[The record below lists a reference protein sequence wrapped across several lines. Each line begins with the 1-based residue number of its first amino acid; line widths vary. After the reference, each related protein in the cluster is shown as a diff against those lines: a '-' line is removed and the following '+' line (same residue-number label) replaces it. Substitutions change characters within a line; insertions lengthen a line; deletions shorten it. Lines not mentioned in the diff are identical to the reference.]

1 MKKVLFVGESWSAT
15 LMEVKGFNSFLSS
28 KYETGLGWIDK
39 AIEKAGYEFVY
50 MPNHIAND
58 HFPFTLEELNEYSC
72 IILSDVGADTLLI
85 PSATFGAS
93 KILPNRCQLLK
104 DYVLGGG
111 GLLMIGGYLTFNGVG
126 AQGKWWATPVQDV
139 LPVEILPYDDRM
151 EHCEGVHAEV
161 TLPDHPAFA
170 GIEGE
175 WPPVLGYNKSTI
187 NRKQNLPPQSAE
199 IRLLRLAVT
208 ERENLLFSPVTV
220 HRTGHH
226 RNSATG
232 NIMMCYLRT
241 SWIILQ
247 NNQNHRKCDSK
258 VKNTRR
264 Y

>member
-85 PSATFGAS
+85 PSATFGTS

-151 EHCEGVHAEV
+151 EHCEGVKPVTVGEHEALKGIPTDWAE
-161 TLPDHPAFA
+161 
-170 GIEGE
+170 
-175 WPPVLGYNKSTI
+175 VLGYNKVI
-187 NRKQNLPPQSAE
+187 AKPEAE
-199 IRLLRLAVT
+199 V
-208 ERENLLFSPVTV
+208 PVTV
-220 HRTGHH
+220 EGDPFIAFASYGKGRSGVVTTDCAPHWAPPEFCEWEYY
-226 RNSATG
+226 NKLWQ
-232 NIMMCYLRT
+232 NIADWL
-241 SWIILQ
+241 IQ
-247 NNQNHRKCDSK
+247 K
-258 VKNTRR
+258 
-264 Y
+264 

>member
-104 DYVLGGG
+104 EYVLGGG

-151 EHCEGVHAEV
+151 EHCEGVKPV
-161 TLPDHPAFA
+161 TVGEHEALK
-170 GIEGE
+170 GIPTD
-175 WPPVLGYNKSTI
+175 WPEVLGYNKVI
-187 NRKQNLPPQSAE
+187 AKPEAE
-199 IRLLRLAVT
+199 V
-208 ERENLLFSPVTV
+208 PVTV
-220 HRTGHH
+220 EGDPFIAFASYGKGRSGVVTTDCAPHWAPPEFCEWEYY
-226 RNSATG
+226 NKLWQ
-232 NIMMCYLRT
+232 NIADWL
-241 SWIILQ
+241 IQ
-247 NNQNHRKCDSK
+247 K
-258 VKNTRR
+258 
-264 Y
+264 

>member
-170 GIEGE
+170 GIEG
-175 WPPVLGYNKSTI
+175 PAHPCFSFFPSLHIQRPAAGQQISI
-187 NRKQNLPPQSAE
+187 QS
-199 IRLLRLAVT
+199 
-208 ERENLLFSPVTV
+208 LLFSRFLLFGTRNAARQCSRAI
-220 HRTGHH
+220 RTILACSSG
-226 RNSATG
+226 SAWSLPA
-232 NIMMCYLRT
+232 IR
-241 SWIILQ
+241 
-247 NNQNHRKCDSK
+247 
-258 VKNTRR
+258 
-264 Y
+264 

>member
-85 PSATFGAS
+85 PSATF
-93 KILPNRCQLLK
+93 
-104 DYVLGGG
+104 
-111 GLLMIGGYLTFNGVG
+111 
-126 AQGKWWATPVQDV
+126 
-139 LPVEILPYDDRM
+139 
-151 EHCEGVHAEV
+151 AEV

-187 NRKQNLPPQSAE
+187 KPEAELAATVCGDPFIAFGSYGEGKSAVFSSDCSPHWAPPE
-199 IRLLRLAVT
+199 FCNWKYYDV
-208 ERENLLFSPVTV
+208 LFK
-220 HRTGHH
+220 
-226 RNSATG
+226 
-232 NIMMCYLRT
+232 NILDY
-241 SWIILQ
+241 IA
-247 NNQNHRKCDSK
+247 K
-258 VKNTRR
+258 
-264 Y
+264 

>member
-1 MKKVLFVGESWSAT
+1 
-15 LMEVKGFNSFLSS
+15 MEVKGFNSFLSS

-85 PSATFGAS
+85 PSATFGTS

-151 EHCEGVHAEV
+151 EHCEGVKPV
-161 TLPDHPAFA
+161 TVGEHEALK
-170 GIEGE
+170 GIPTD
-175 WPPVLGYNKSTI
+175 WPEVLGYNKVI
-187 NRKQNLPPQSAE
+187 AKPEAE
-199 IRLLRLAVT
+199 V
-208 ERENLLFSPVTV
+208 PVTV
-220 HRTGHH
+220 EGDPFIAFASYGKGRSGVVTTDCAPHWAPPEFCEWEYY
-226 RNSATG
+226 NKLWQ
-232 NIMMCYLRT
+232 NIADWL
-241 SWIILQ
+241 IQ
-247 NNQNHRKCDSK
+247 K
-258 VKNTRR
+258 
-264 Y
+264 

>member
-50 MPNHIAND
+50 MPNHIAYD

-139 LPVEILPYDDRM
+139 LS
-151 EHCEGVHAEV
+151 G
-161 TLPDHPAFA
+161 
-170 GIEGE
+170 
-175 WPPVLGYNKSTI
+175 
-187 NRKQNLPPQSAE
+187 
-199 IRLLRLAVT
+199 
-208 ERENLLFSPVTV
+208 
-220 HRTGHH
+220 
-226 RNSATG
+226 RNSS
-232 NIMMCYLRT
+232 IR
-241 SWIILQ
+241 
-247 NNQNHRKCDSK
+247 
-258 VKNTRR
+258 
-264 Y
+264 

>member
-85 PSATFGAS
+85 PSATFGTS

-151 EHCEGVHAEV
+151 EHCEGVKPV
-161 TLPDHPAFA
+161 TVGEHEALK
-170 GIEGE
+170 GIPTD
-175 WPPVLGYNKSTI
+175 WPEVLGYNKVI
-187 NRKQNLPPQSAE
+187 AKPEAE
-199 IRLLRLAVT
+199 V
-208 ERENLLFSPVTV
+208 PVTV
-220 HRTGHH
+220 EGDPFIAFASYGKGRSGVVTTDCAPHWAPPEFCEWEYY
-226 RNSATG
+226 NKLWQ
-232 NIMMCYLRT
+232 NIADWL
-241 SWIILQ
+241 IQ
-247 NNQNHRKCDSK
+247 K
-258 VKNTRR
+258 
-264 Y
+264 

>member
-85 PSATFGAS
+85 PSATFGTS

-126 AQGKWWATPVQDV
+126 AQGKWWSTPVQDV

-170 GIEGE
+170 EIEGE

-187 NRKQNLPPQSAE
+187 KPEAELAATVCGDPFIAFGSYGEGKSAVFSSDCSPHWAPPE
-199 IRLLRLAVT
+199 FCNWKYYDV
-208 ERENLLFSPVTV
+208 LFK
-220 HRTGHH
+220 
-226 RNSATG
+226 
-232 NIMMCYLRT
+232 NILDY
-241 SWIILQ
+241 IA
-247 NNQNHRKCDSK
+247 K
-258 VKNTRR
+258 
-264 Y
+264 